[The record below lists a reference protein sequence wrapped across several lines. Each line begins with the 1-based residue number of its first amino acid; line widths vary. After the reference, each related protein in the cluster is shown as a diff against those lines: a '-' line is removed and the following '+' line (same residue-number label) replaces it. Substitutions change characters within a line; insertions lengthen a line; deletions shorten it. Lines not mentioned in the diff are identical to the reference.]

1 MLPASGVTSKVM
13 TTSRGGGSLRGM
25 SPRARSTGRALRLL
39 AAALTAL
46 ASCAAAPSAVGAA
59 PAAGTIAT
67 VAGGPVLGPVAATSV
82 GQSPQIVAASR
93 AGTPY
98 VYTLDGSNNNI
109 NRIDES
115 SGQQVLFAGNGAS
128 GSSADGSVAAGAALL
143 EPCGLAVDEAGNV
156 YIEEAASRVRIVPA
170 STGTLFGQAMSA
182 GHIYTVAGTG
192 VPGFAG
198 DGGPASSAQFDAR
211 AFFAPPGQ
219 IAVDGEGD
227 IAIADSF
234 DNRVRFVPAKS
245 ATYYGRSMSAG
256 DIYTLAGTGEAAFGG
271 DGGAAGEA
279 KLNEPLGVGFDSL
292 NNLAIGD
299 TQNARVRFVS
309 ASSKSQFG
317 QSMTAGAIYTIAGN
331 GKQEYAGEGVAA
343 TGGGLQFPD
352 GVAFDA
358 LGDLLLAETN
368 GARVRAVPRISGNL
382 YGALRT
388 AGDIYTIAGN
398 GSFGFSGDGGIAGGA
413 QISSADSVAI
423 DHGANLLIADG
434 GNNRVRLVPSS
445 SGSLFGTFREPDH
458 IYTVAGNGSAGF
470 SGDGGPATAS
480 ELASPVGVAVA
491 PHGGF
496 AVADF
501 FNNRIRFVSAGE
513 DLFGQAMSAE
523 DMYTLAGNGTGA
535 FGGDGGPGTSAELSE
550 PEGVAFDAAG
560 DLAIADRFNHRV
572 RFLPATAGTYFGQA
586 MSAAHI
592 YTIAGSGKAGFGGD
606 GGAGPA
612 AELHEPTSVAFD
624 AAGDLFIADSENQRV
639 RFLPATSGIYFGQ
652 AMSAAHVYTI
662 AGNGKAGFSGDG
674 GPAGAAEL
682 QNVWS
687 VAADAAGD
695 VVLADPGNSRVRFVP
710 AGSGS
715 FYGQA
720 MSAAHI
726 YTIAGNGGTGF
737 GGDGG
742 PATAA
747 ELEPEGV
754 ALDAAGDVAIGD
766 ERNNRV
772 RLLAAHEAT
781 MFGVAMRGGD
791 LYTIAG
797 SGATG
802 FGGDG
807 GAGAAALLAE
817 PNGVAFDTSGDVLF
831 ADSGNNRVRIVYGGG
846 PAGASGSQPSVPAQ
860 KGAGPKLSKAP
871 LLGGVRQSHS
881 RWREGSALARI
892 SRRHRAPLGT
902 AFSFTLDQSAT
913 VTLRFTQRVAGRR
926 QGRRCVAP
934 SHRNAKRRRCARV
947 VTVATLSFAA
957 HAGLDKLA
965 FQGRVS
971 RTRKLRPGRYTMLI
985 RATNVAGSSATRS
998 LTFTVVR

>member
-1 MLPASGVTSKVM
+1 M
-13 TTSRGGGSLRGM
+13 
-25 SPRARSTGRALRLL
+25 
-39 AAALTAL
+39 
-46 ASCAAAPSAVGAA
+46 
-59 PAAGTIAT
+59 
-67 VAGGPVLGPVAATSV
+67 LGPVAATSV

-98 VYTLDGSNNNI
+98 VYALDGSNNNI

-128 GSSADGSVAAGAALL
+128 GSSADGSIAAGAALQ

-219 IAVDGEGD
+219 IAVDAEGD
-227 IAIADSF
+227 LAIADSF

-245 ATYYGRSMSAG
+245 ATYYGRAMSAG

-279 KLNEPLGVGFDSL
+279 KLSEPLGVGFDSL

-368 GARVRAVPRISGNL
+368 GARVRAVARVSGNL
-382 YGALRT
+382 FGTPRT
-388 AGDIYTIAGN
+388 AGDIYTIAGD

-423 DHGANLLIADG
+423 DHSANLLIADG
-434 GNNRVRLVPSS
+434 ANNRVRLVPSS
-445 SGSLFGTFREPDH
+445 SGPLFGAFREPDH

-480 ELASPVGVAVA
+480 ELATPVGVAVA

-572 RFLPATAGTYFGQA
+572 RFVPATSGTYFGQA
-586 MSAAHI
+586 ISAAHI
-592 YTIAGSGKAGFGGD
+592 YTIAGSGKAGFSGD
-606 GGAGPA
+606 GGPGPA

-624 AAGDLFIADSENQRV
+624 AAGDLFIADSENQRA
-639 RFLPATSGIYFGQ
+639 RFLPATSGTYFGR
-652 AMSAAHVYTI
+652 AMIAAHIYTI

-674 GPAGAAEL
+674 GPASAAEL
-682 QNVWS
+682 QNVS
-687 VAADAAGD
+687 VGGRRRGRRRRDRRPRQLARALRAGR
-695 VVLADPGNSRVRFVP
+695 L
-710 AGSGS
+710 
-715 FYGQA
+715 GQLLR
-720 MSAAHI
+720 
-726 YTIAGNGGTGF
+726 
-737 GGDGG
+737 
-742 PATAA
+742 P
-747 ELEPEGV
+747 
-754 ALDAAGDVAIGD
+754 GD
-766 ERNNRV
+766 ERRAHLHDRRQRRDRIRRRRRPGDGCGTRTRGRCARRRRGRRDRRRAKQSRAAARRARSDDV
-772 RLLAAHEAT
+772 RDSDARRRHLHDRRQRCDRLWRRWRRRHRGIARRTERRRLRRDRRCPLRGLRQQPRPHRLWRWPGGGGERLAAERPSAERHRPE
-781 MFGVAMRGGD
+781 
-791 LYTIAG
+791 IEQ
-797 SGATG
+797 S
-802 FGGDG
+802 
-807 GAGAAALLAE
+807 AAAW
-817 PNGVAFDTSGDVLF
+817 
-831 ADSGNNRVRIVYGGG
+831 G
-846 PAGASGSQPSVPAQ
+846 PPSVA
-860 KGAGPKLSKAP
+860 L
-871 LLGGVRQSHS
+871 
-881 RWREGSALARI
+881 ALARGE
-892 SRRHRAPLGT
+892 RAG
-902 AFSFTLDQSAT
+902 AD
-913 VTLRFTQRVAGRR
+913 
-926 QGRRCVAP
+926 
-934 SHRNAKRRRCARV
+934 
-947 VTVATLSFAA
+947 
-957 HAGLDKLA
+957 
-965 FQGRVS
+965 
-971 RTRKLRPGRYTMLI
+971 
-985 RATNVAGSSATRS
+985 
-998 LTFTVVR
+998 

>member
-1 MLPASGVTSKVM
+1 MSDRA
-13 TTSRGGGSLRGM
+13 GSTGR
-25 SPRARSTGRALRLL
+25 GRALRLL
-39 AAALTAL
+39 AAGAIAL
-46 ASCAAAPSAVGAA
+46 AWLVAGAAAAAAAPA
-59 PAAGTIAT
+59 PGTIAT

-82 GQSPQIVAASR
+82 GQSPQVVAASR

-98 VYTLDGSNNNI
+98 AYVLDSSNHVV
-109 NRIDES
+109 NRIDEG
-115 SGQQVLFAGNGAS
+115 SGQQVLFAGNGAR
-128 GSSADGSVAAGAALL
+128 GSSADGSAAAGAALL
-143 EPCGLAVDEAGNV
+143 EPCGLAVDEAGDV
-156 YIEEAASRVRIVPA
+156 YIEEAAARVRVVPA

-198 DGGPASSAQFDAR
+198 DGGPATSAQFDAR

-227 IAIADSF
+227 LAIADSF

-245 ATYYGRSMSAG
+245 ATYYGRAMAVG
-256 DIYTLAGTGEAAFGG
+256 DIYTLAGNGEAGSGG

-279 KLNEPLGVGFDSL
+279 KLNEPLSVGFDSL

-317 QSMTAGAIYTIAGN
+317 QSMTLGSIYTIAGN

-368 GARVRAVPRISGNL
+368 GARIRAVPRVSGNL
-382 YGALRT
+382 FGALRT
-388 AGDIYTIAGN
+388 AGDIYTIAGD
-398 GSFGFSGDGGIAGGA
+398 GSFGFSGDGGIANGA
-413 QISSADSVAI
+413 QISTTESVAI
-423 DHGANLLIADG
+423 DQGGSLLIADN
-434 GNNRVRLVPSS
+434 GNDRLRLVPST
-445 SGSLFGTFREPDH
+445 SGALFGTFREEDH

-480 ELASPVGVAVA
+480 ELGAPLGIAVA
-491 PHGGF
+491 PQGGF

-501 FNNRIRFVSAGE
+501 FNNRIRFVSAGAG
-513 DLFGQAMSAE
+513 LFGQAMSAG
-523 DMYTLAGNGTGA
+523 DIYTVAGNGTGG
-535 FGGDGGPGTSAELSE
+535 FGGDGGLGTSAELSE
-550 PEGVAFDAAG
+550 PEGVAFDAVG
-560 DLAIADRFNHRV
+560 DLVVADRFNHRV
-572 RFLPATAGTYFGQA
+572 RFMPAGSGTYFGQA

-606 GGAGPA
+606 GGPGPA
-612 AELHEPTSVAFD
+612 AELDEPAGVAFD
-624 AAGDLFIADSENQRV
+624 AAGDVFIADSEN
-639 RFLPATSGIYFGQ
+639 
-652 AMSAAHVYTI
+652 H
-662 AGNGKAGFSGDG
+662 
-674 GPAGAAEL
+674 
-682 QNVWS
+682 
-687 VAADAAGD
+687 
-695 VVLADPGNSRVRFVP
+695 RVRFVP
-710 AGSGS
+710 VSSGTY
-715 FYGQA
+715 FGQA

-726 YTIAGNGGTGF
+726 YTIAGSGKAGF

-747 ELEPEGV
+747 ELQNPWSVAADGAGDVVIADPGNGRVRFVPASSGSFYGQAMSAAHMYTIAGNGGTEFSGDGGPATAAEVDPLGV

-766 ERNNRV
+766 EQNDRV
-772 RLLAAHEAT
+772 RLLAAHEAA
-781 MFGVAMRGGD
+781 MFGVAMRAGD
-791 LYTIAG
+791 IYTIAG
-797 SGATG
+797 SGTAG

-807 GAGAAALLAE
+807 GTGTAALLSE
-817 PNGVAFDTSGDVLF
+817 PNGVAFDAAGDVLF
-831 ADSGNNRVRIVYGGG
+831 ADAGNNRVRIVYGGG
-846 PAGASGSQPSVPAQ
+846 LATGGPAGSGPAQ
-860 KGAGPKLSKAP
+860 NAPGPNSRKAP

-892 SRRHRAPLGT
+892 SRRHRAPVGT
-902 AFSFTLDQSAT
+902 VFSFTLDQSAT
-913 VTLRFTQRVAGRR
+913 VTLRFTQRVPGRR

-934 SHRNAKRRRCARV
+934 SRRNAKRRRCTRT
-947 VTVATLSFAA
+947 VTIATLSVAA
-957 HAGLDKLA
+957 HAGADKLA

-971 RTRKLRPGRYTMLI
+971 RSRKLRPGRYTVLI
-985 RATNVAGSSATRS
+985 RAANVAGSSATRS
-998 LTFTVVR
+998 LTFTIVR